1 MTDTPRKKKPQDLR
15 SQQWFGRQDRD
26 GFAYRSWVK
35 GKGVP
40 HDQFDGRPVIGICNT
55 FSELTPCN
63 SHFRTLAEQV
73 KIGVYEAGGFPLEFP
88 VMSLGETLLRPT
100 AMLYRNLASMDVE
113 ESIRGN
119 PIDGVV
125 LLFGCDK
132 TTPALLM
139 GASSVDLP
147 AIGVSGGPMLSGKW
161 RGQELGSG
169 TGVWSMSEQV
179 RAGTLKLSDFFEAES
194 CMHRSHGH
202 CMTMGTAST
211 MACMVEA
218 LGIGLPGNAAYPAVD
233 GRRNVLARM
242 AGRRIV
248 DMVHEDVKMSQIL
261 TREAFENAIRTLAA
275 IGGSTNAVIHLTA
288 IAGRLGVPLQLEDF
302 DRLASQLPCL
312 VNLQP
317 SGEHLMED
325 FCYAGGLP
333 VVMKEIEHLLH
344 ANVLTAS
351 GKTVAENISDAQN
364 YDPRVIK
371 SFQAPFKEKAGIAVL
386 RGNLAPR
393 GAVIKPSAA
402 TPALLVH
409 TGRAVVFEDIEDF
422 HKRIDDD
429 ALDVD
434 ENCVLVLKN
443 CGPKGYPGMA
453 ETGNMPLPPKILKKG
468 ITDMVLRGNLAPRG
482 AVIKPCAATPA
493 LLVHTG
499 RAVVFEDIEDFHK
512 RIDDDALDVDENCV
526 LVLKNCG
533 PKGYPGM
540 AETGNMPLPP
550 KILKKGIT
558 DMVRVSDAR
567 MSGTAY
573 GTVVLHTAPEAAAG
587 GPLALVQNGDLIELD
602 VPKRKLHL
610 HVSDAELA
618 ARRAKWVAPTAPL
631 ESGYWK
637 LYVDTVLQADEG
649 VDLDFLRGKRGA
661 FVPRD
666 NH

>member
-1 MTDTPRKKKPQDLR
+1 MTKKKKPSELR

-26 GFAYRSWVK
+26 GFVYRSWVK

-73 KIGVYEAGGFPLEFP
+73 KIGVHEAGGFPLEFP
-88 VMSLGETLLRPT
+88 VMSLGEVLLRPT

-119 PIDGVV
+119 PLDGVV

-139 GASSVDLP
+139 GAASVDLP
-147 AIGVSGGPMLSGKW
+147 TIGVSGGPMLNGKW

-179 RAGTLKLSDFFEAES
+179 RAGTLKLADFLEAES

-211 MACMVEA
+211 MASMVEA
-218 LGIGLPGNAAYPAVD
+218 LGVGLPGNAAYPAVD
-233 GRRNVLARM
+233 GRRNVLARL
-242 AGRRIV
+242 AGRRAV
-248 DMVHEDVKMSQIL
+248 EMVHSDQKLSSVL

-275 IGGSTNAVIHLTA
+275 IGGSTNAVIHLIA
-288 IAGRLGVPLQLEDF
+288 IAGRIGVPLTVDDF
-302 DRLASQLPCL
+302 DRLGSDLPCL

-317 SGEHLMED
+317 SGQYLMED

-333 VVMKEIEHLLH
+333 AVMKQIEHLLH
-344 ANVLTAS
+344 REAITVS
-351 GKTVAENISDAQN
+351 GQTIGQNIADAQVWN
-364 YDPRVIK
+364 ADVIQP
-371 SFQAPFKEKAGIAVL
+371 FERPFKEKAGIAVL

-402 TPALLVH
+402 TPALMVH
-409 TGRAVVFEDIEDF
+409 TGRAVVFEDSDDF
-422 HKRIDDD
+422 HRRIDDD
-429 ALDVD
+429 TLDVD
-434 ENCVLVLKN
+434 ETCVLVLKN

-453 ETGNMPLPPKILKKG
+453 EVGNMPLPPK
-468 ITDMVLRGNLAPRG
+468 V
-482 AVIKPCAATPA
+482 
-493 LLVHTG
+493 
-499 RAVVFEDIEDFHK
+499 
-512 RIDDDALDVDENCV
+512 
-526 LVLKNCG
+526 
-533 PKGYPGM
+533 
-540 AETGNMPLPP
+540 
-550 KILKKGIT
+550 LKKGIT
-558 DMVRVSDAR
+558 DMVRISDAR

-587 GPLALVQNGDLIELD
+587 GPLALVRNGDLVTLD
-602 VPKRKLHL
+602 VPARQLHL
-610 HVSDAELA
+610 HVDDDELA
-618 ARRAKWVAPTAPL
+618 RRRAAWTPPTPPMN
-631 ESGYWK
+631 SGYTK
-637 LYVDTVLQADEG
+637 LYIDHVLQADEG
-649 VDLDFLRGKRGA
+649 ADLDFLRGQRGSA
-661 FVPRD
+661 VPKD